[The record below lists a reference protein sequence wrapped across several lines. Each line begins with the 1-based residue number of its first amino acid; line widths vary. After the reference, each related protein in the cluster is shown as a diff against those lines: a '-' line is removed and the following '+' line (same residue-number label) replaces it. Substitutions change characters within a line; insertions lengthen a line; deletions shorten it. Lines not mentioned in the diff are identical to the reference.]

1 MRLMKNEDHFKILS
15 CSDDGSVKIWKV
27 KIWLNSIQT
36 FFFCFFICIFKKIM
50 HTLINKYNL

>member
-1 MRLMKNEDHFKILS
+1 MRLIKNEDHFRILS

-36 FFFCFFICIFKKIM
+36 NILAFYFILLNIILNFDKQM
-50 HTLINKYNL
+50 